1 MQPPAT
7 PRKLTPTNLVW
18 KAYVDLQLQNGEF
31 VRQPLLDQHCVIG
44 RSPNLQITLDHD
56 TVSRRHAELF
66 CDPFGR
72 WWIRDL
78 GSTNGTVVNGER
90 VTEKVLQPGDR
101 VGVGDYSLFFNLL
114 APPDTRPELHSDSGE
129 SPILE
134 QDDDLDSPTFVGNP
148 SWVRSLS
155 DLEPPKIAA
164 THLSTLMEFSRRLMS
179 LESADDRLT
188 AMCQMMVSDEFHG
201 ILAMVLR
208 LRPQATPNSQAA
220 SFADS
225 STSGP
230 ISSVSIHTSMRVLCG
245 PVRPEGYEVLE
256 GEHPYISR
264 RVIREVQETGR
275 AALASNLPRDSA
287 SLELTLSAEVAPLCA
302 VACPLA
308 REDGNTDLLYV
319 TLPPQYGSVEWLAL
333 ISLAVE
339 AYQQSESAWAARQHE
354 QAHAAIERELETAR
368 QIQQALITTEL
379 DHAGMGV
386 WVDFEPCKWV
396 GGDYVDAVPMQ
407 DGRVL
412 LAVADVCGKGL
423 QAALVTFSVHTMI
436 RATADVGR
444 SLPDMMDRLN
454 RHLCDYLPS
463 DSFVT
468 MVCVAVDPTTGDL
481 ECLNAGHMAPLLV
494 SPNGRIRRLQSQA
507 NSVVGVAPM
516 PMTSQ
521 KAQMAKGELLVLYT
535 DGLTELRNASREML
549 GEKALSEGLAR
560 LYRGRPRNAALAD
573 VAGDLKSMLSE
584 FSGDQVPEDDRAFLL
599 ARR

>member
-1 MQPPAT
+1 MQPPLSS
-7 PRKLTPTNLVW
+7 RKLTPTNLVW

-31 VRQPLLDQHCVIG
+31 IRQPLLDQHCVIG

-78 GSTNGTVVNGER
+78 GSTNGTIVNGER
-90 VTEKVLQPGDR
+90 VAERVLQPGDR

-114 APPDTRPELHSDSGE
+114 APPDTRPELQSDSGE

-134 QDDDLDSPTFVGNP
+134 QDDDLESPTFVGNP

-179 LESADDRLT
+179 LEAHEDRLSS
-188 AMCQMMVSDEFHG
+188 MCQMMVSNEFHG
-201 ILAMVLR
+201 SVAMVIR
-208 LRPQATPNSQAA
+208 LRPHA
-220 SFADS
+220 SPPASTFA
-225 STSGP
+225 P
-230 ISSVSIHTSMRVLCG
+230 VSSVSIHTSMRVLCG
-245 PVRPEGYEVLE
+245 PIRPDGYEVLE

-319 TLPPQYGSVEWLAL
+319 TLPPQFGSVEWLAL

-339 AYQQSESAWAARQHE
+339 AFQQSESAWAARQHE
-354 QAHAAIERELETAR
+354 HAHAAIERELETAR
-368 QIQQALITTEL
+368 QIQQALITSEL
-379 DHAGMGV
+379 NLEGLRI

-444 SLPDMMDRLN
+444 SLPEIMDRLN

-468 MVCVAVDPTTGDL
+468 MVCVAVDPATGEL
-481 ECLNAGHMAPLLV
+481 ECLNAGHMAPLLI
-494 SPNGRIRRLQSQA
+494 SATGRIRHLQSQT

-516 PMTSQ
+516 TMTSQ
-521 KAQMAKGELLVLYT
+521 KARMAKGELLMLYT

-560 LYRGRPRNAALAD
+560 IHRSRGRDGSLAEIASDLKTMLAD
-573 VAGDLKSMLSE
+573 FSE
-584 FSGDQVPEDDRAFLL
+584 DQVPEDDRAFLL